1 MRKVN
6 QMIKDIERKIEEKT
20 LSLKEVEDLLLETSW
35 LDEPELIRKL
45 LAYKTL
51 PQDSLPMAKKT
62 DAEVKAEWKTEKLQD
77 GTLRLASYK
86 GNDTVVI
93 VPEKIG
99 KALVTE
105 LGSYVFSVNQPRIK
119 KELKENR
126 AKIKEIRMSDAV
138 REIGIGA
145 FSGCEQLEKVA
156 LSNSI
161 IMIPDETFADC
172 KRLKSISIPESVE
185 QIGRIAFNHC
195 ESLEQIIIPEGVRRF
210 YTTSNVEHWYFI
222 ETFGGCIN
230 LKKVV
235 LPDSMTEISG
245 YSFVRCINL
254 TDIKL
259 PPNLVKIEEAAFYGC
274 KKLLSLTIP
283 QSVKQISDNAF
294 GDCKKLTLHVTADS
308 YAEQYAIKAG
318 IRYVMD

>member
-51 PQDSLPMAKKT
+51 SQDSLPMAKKT
-62 DAEVKAEWKTEKLQD
+62 DAEVKAEWKTEKLPD
-77 GTLRLASYK
+77 GTLRLVSYK

-99 KALVTE
+99 KVLVTE

-119 KELKENR
+119 KGQKENR
-126 AKIKEIRMSDAV
+126 AKIKEIRMSDSV

-145 FSGCEQLEKVA
+145 FSGCEQLEKVT

-161 IMIPDETFADC
+161 TMISDETFADC
-172 KRLKSISIPESVE
+172 KKLNLISIPESVK

-195 ESLEQIIIPEGVRRF
+195 ESLEQIIIPEGVKRF
-210 YTTSNVEHWYFI
+210 YTTSNVEYWDYI

-245 YSFVRCINL
+245 YSFLRCTSL
-254 TDIKL
+254 TDIQL
-259 PPNLVKIEEAAFYGC
+259 PLNLEIIEKAAFYGC
-274 KKLLSLTIP
+274 KKLSVLTIP
-283 QSVKQISDNAF
+283 RSVKQISKDTF
-294 GDCKKLTLHVTADS
+294 GECKKLTLHVTAGS
-308 YAEQYAIKAG
+308 YAEQFAIKAG
-318 IRYVMD
+318 IQYVVD

>member
-1 MRKVN
+1 
-6 QMIKDIERKIEEKT
+6 MIKDIERKIEEKT

-35 LDEPELIRKL
+35 LDEPELIRRL

-77 GTLRLASYK
+77 GTLRLVSYK

-99 KALVTE
+99 KVLVTE

-119 KELKENR
+119 KGQKENR
-126 AKIKEIRMSDAV
+126 AKIKEIRMSDSV

-145 FSGCEQLEKVA
+145 FSGCEQLEKVT

-161 IMIPDETFADC
+161 TMISDETFADC
-172 KRLKSISIPESVE
+172 KKLNLISIPESVK

-195 ESLEQIIIPEGVRRF
+195 ESLEQIIIPEGVKRF
-210 YTTSNVEHWYFI
+210 YTTSNVEYWDYI

-245 YSFVRCINL
+245 YSFLRCTSL
-254 TDIKL
+254 TDIQL
-259 PPNLVKIEEAAFYGC
+259 PLNLEIIEKAAFYGC
-274 KKLLSLTIP
+274 KKLSVLTIP
-283 QSVKQISDNAF
+283 QSVKQISKDTF
-294 GDCKKLTLHVTADS
+294 GECKKLTLHVTAGS
-308 YAEQYAIKAG
+308 YAEQFAITAG
-318 IRYVMD
+318 IQYVVD